1 MSKENSGR
9 NSPIFTDALINRMK
23 TSPYDT
29 MNGFPRKLV
38 SDTWLEEFKKTG
50 KGWLRILSGSM
61 APLIETG
68 NQIFI
73 EKISPSKIHIG
84 DIITFWKG
92 NILVT
97 HRVIRKV
104 RKGRNLYFIERGDR
118 YLRHSL
124 IASRSLMGKVR
135 QIKKGTKNYNI
146 DSLIWQLFNRAVG
159 ITFFC
164 VFATRIISR
173 KIPFFPKFLKN
184 FVKNIYK
191 IFGLAS
197 DKMLGVVMLLKK

>member
-1 MSKENSGR
+1 M
-9 NSPIFTDALINRMK
+9 INVSHAIK
-23 TSPYDT
+23 S
-29 MNGFPRKLV
+29 FPRKLV
-38 SDTWLEEFKKTG
+38 TDRWLEEFEKTG

-61 APLIETG
+61 SPLIQSG
-68 NQIFI
+68 DQIFI
-73 EKISPSKIHIG
+73 EKVTPSKIYIG

-92 NILVT
+92 NVLVT

-104 RKGRNLYFIERGDR
+104 RKEGDIYFIERGDR

-124 IASRSLMGKVR
+124 VASRSLMGKVR
-135 QIKKGTKNYNI
+135 QIKKGAKNYNI
-146 DSLIWQLFNRAVG
+146 DSLIWQLFNRIVG

-164 VFATRIISR
+164 AFATRMISR
-173 KIPFFPKFLKN
+173 KIPFFPKFLKY